1 MKKILFI
8 WTICLICSISV
19 FSQSKKKWEQTQSLN
34 SIVAY
39 QDFIAK
45 YPDGK
50 YTDLAKQQLTQ
61 LKEQEVKRNEIEA
74 QQEIKRKE
82 IEAQQEAKRKE
93 IEAQQEAKR
102 KEINAQRI
110 ANAKAIDEK
119 IVVGIPLEEVL
130 SILSWKDLES
140 MLFPT
145 GTKTFTGT
153 AILNGFELGVDNGK
167 VVSKKIIPE
176 KLGDQLFESKSTLPA
191 GQIKLK

>member
-74 QQEIKRKE
+74 QQEI
-82 IEAQQEAKRKE
+82 KRKE